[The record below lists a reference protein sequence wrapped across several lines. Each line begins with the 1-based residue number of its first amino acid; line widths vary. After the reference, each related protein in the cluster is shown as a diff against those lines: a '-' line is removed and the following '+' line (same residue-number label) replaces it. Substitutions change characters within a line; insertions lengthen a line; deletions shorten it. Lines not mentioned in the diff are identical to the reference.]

1 MSIIS
6 RWRRAAIFYLICV
19 ILDTWVILDYARRVI
34 VGLSLIVKC
43 GFDPIYSFGDMT
55 IFIFRR
61 FGLPNPTH
69 FGGIWGH
76 IPPKYGVFLEPVSR
90 AGFWLVSPDTSAL
103 TTAHSCC
110 TPTQYSIHSG
120 SDSVPSWRPESR
132 QSPLAW

>member
-69 FGGIWGH
+69 LGGGDLGAYSPKIWG
-76 IPPKYGVFLEPVSR
+76 ISG
-90 AGFWLVSPDTSAL
+90 AGF
-103 TTAHSCC
+103 
-110 TPTQYSIHSG
+110 
-120 SDSVPSWRPESR
+120 
-132 QSPLAW
+132 